1 VVHPRTETLEIRQR
15 FGVALPSLLGVTPD
29 NFFEAGVLSGRAR
42 KFVGG
47 QVQAVGS
54 LR

>member
-1 VVHPRTETLEIRQR
+1 MVSIAAELLTNVAKHAGARHATLEAAHKD
-15 FGVALPSLLGVTPD
+15 GL
-29 NFFEAGVLSGRAR
+29 LSGLGR